1 MRSTWMQ
8 ATDGG
13 SPSMSLRRGVES
25 SLLLRHDN
33 AKRTHERRQRLRSL
47 FKSAQANA
55 RLSSRYSEEE
65 KDEDAPAPAARAPS
79 TGASGFLLAAVAASE
94 RARATAS
101 IRRGESNDSALSAID
116 DEAGG

>member
-1 MRSTWMQ
+1 M
-8 ATDGG
+8 
-13 SPSMSLRRGVES
+13 ES
-25 SLLLRHDN
+25 SLLHRHDN

-47 FKSAQANA
+47 FKSAQATA

-101 IRRGESNDSALSAID
+101 IRRAESNGSALPAID

>member
-1 MRSTWMQ
+1 M
-8 ATDGG
+8 
-13 SPSMSLRRGVES
+13 ES
-25 SLLLRHDN
+25 SLLHRHDN

-47 FKSAQANA
+47 FKSAQATA

-65 KDEDAPAPAARAPS
+65 KDEDASAPAARAPS

-101 IRRGESNDSALSAID
+101 IRRAESNGSALPAID